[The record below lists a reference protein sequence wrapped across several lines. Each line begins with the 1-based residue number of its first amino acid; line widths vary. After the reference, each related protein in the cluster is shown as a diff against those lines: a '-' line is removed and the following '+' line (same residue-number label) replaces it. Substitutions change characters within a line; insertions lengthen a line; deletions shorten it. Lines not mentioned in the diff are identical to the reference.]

1 MKSFGVTWFI
11 ILLDKST
18 VIKDGLIGSPLNK
31 TNFLFEFTVPI
42 FRFFVFENLS
52 KLCSEPWL
60 FSGTRR
66 NSFRVGVFWFGT
78 SWCFPF
84 YMFQLV
90 PKQSFDSASR
100 LSWALEITKKRG
112 IVLANCGRE
121 NWFDLTWDQALFSF
135 RFKNYIPAD
144 KENEKRAPILA
155 VPVRENVWEPLKLGL
170 ISG

>member
-18 VIKDGLIGSPLNK
+18 VIKDGLIVSPLNK

-90 PKQSFDSASR
+90 PKQSFESASR

-112 IVLANCGRE
+112 IVLANCERE

-144 KENEKRAPILA
+144 KAKRKESP
-155 VPVRENVWEPLKLGL
+155 NF
-170 ISG
+170 SGSR